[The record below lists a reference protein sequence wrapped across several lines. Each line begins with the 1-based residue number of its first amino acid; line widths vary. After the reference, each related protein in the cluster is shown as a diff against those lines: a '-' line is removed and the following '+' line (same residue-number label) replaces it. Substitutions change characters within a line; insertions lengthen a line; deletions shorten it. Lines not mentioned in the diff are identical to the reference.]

1 MLEILMQ
8 SAEIVAVNKP
18 EGMRTLPGGGPEEP
32 TALSEAQA
40 LVGEKLYVVHR
51 LDRETSG
58 VLVFARSREAH
69 RFINVQ
75 FSQRLVAKT
84 YLALVRGALAEDE
97 GEIRE
102 PLREFG
108 SGRVGVDRRRG
119 KGSISRYEVAER
131 LGKFTLVRAHPL
143 TGRRHQLRAHF
154 YSLGH
159 PIAGDARYGN
169 AAEQAA
175 FPRLM
180 LHALS
185 IRLQTAPAKDVT
197 IEAGLP
203 VSFRQ
208 AVEALRG
215 SERGY
220 DRAGGLG

>member
-40 LVGEKLYVVHR
+40 LIGERLYVVHR

-58 VLVFARSREAH
+58 VLVFARNREAH
-69 RFINVQ
+69 RFINQQ
-75 FSQRLVAKT
+75 FSQRLVSKT
-84 YLALVRGALAEDE
+84 YLALVRGALADDE

-108 SGRVGVDRRRG
+108 SGRVGLDRQRG
-119 KGSISRYEVAER
+119 KGSLTRYEVEER
-131 LGKFTLVRAHPL
+131 LGGFTLVRAHPL

-159 PIAGDARYGN
+159 PIAGDPRYGS
-169 AAEQAA
+169 AAEQAV

-180 LHALS
+180 LHARS

-203 VSFRQ
+203 ASFRQ
-208 AVEALRG
+208 AVEALRRSG
-215 SERGY
+215 SGPDLAEE
-220 DRAGGLG
+220 A

>member
-1 MLEILMQ
+1 MLEVLMQ

-40 LVGEKLYVVHR
+40 VLGERLYVVHR

-69 RFINVQ
+69 RFINQQ
-75 FSQRLVAKT
+75 FSQRLVSKT
-84 YLALVRGALAEDE
+84 YLALVHGALVEGE

-108 SGRVGVDRRRG
+108 SGRVGVDRGRG
-119 KGSISRYEVAER
+119 KGSLTRYEVAER
-131 LGKFTLVRAHPL
+131 LGDFTLVRAHPL

-159 PIAGDARYGN
+159 PIAGDRRYGS
-169 AAEQAA
+169 AAGQAA

-185 IRLQTAPAKDVT
+185 IRLQVAPGKDVT
-197 IEAGLP
+197 VEAGLP
-203 VSFRQ
+203 ASFRQ
-208 AVEALRG
+208 ALEAIR
-215 SERGY
+215 SERGVP
-220 DRAGGLG
+220 G

>member
-84 YLALVRGALAEDE
+84 YLAVVRGALAEDE

-131 LGKFTLVRAHPL
+131 LGGFTLVRAHPL

-159 PIAGDARYGN
+159 PIAGDPRYGN
-169 AAEQAA
+169 PAEQAA

-185 IRLQTAPAKDVT
+185 IHLQTAPAKDVT

-203 VSFRQ
+203 ASFRQ
-208 AVEALRG
+208 AVEALRRSENG
-215 SERGY
+215 S
-220 DRAGGLG
+220 DRPGGLG

>member
-8 SAEIVAVNKP
+8 SAEIVAVHKP
-18 EGMRTLPGGGPEEP
+18 EGMCTLPGGGPEEP

-40 LVGEKLYVVHR
+40 LLGERLCVVHR

-58 VLVFARSREAH
+58 VLIFARNREAH
-69 RFINVQ
+69 RFLNQQ
-75 FSQRLVAKT
+75 FSQRLVSKT
-84 YLALVRGALAEDE
+84 YLALLRGAVVDDE

-108 SGRVGVDRRRG
+108 SGRVGVDRRLGRG
-119 KGSISRYEVAER
+119 SLTRYEVAER
-131 LGKFTLVRAHPL
+131 LGGFTLVRAHPL

-159 PIAGDARYGN
+159 PIAGDPRYGS

-185 IRLQTAPAKDVT
+185 IRLMEAPGKDVT

-203 VSFRQ
+203 ASFRQ
-208 AVEALRG
+208 AMEALRRSESG
-215 SERGY
+215 S
-220 DRAGGLG
+220 DRAEEG